1 LTALNQNRYD
11 ALLRRVGDLKG
22 PGSKVNDALTEL
34 FPMLDVE
41 NLPSELLLLSGT
53 RLCVGHIALV
63 TVGLTFAQAMLR
75 VALDTSVVA
84 TIHMISMFSDTGQ
97 EIAMGPTQNVSAD
110 PGDEA
115 FTDGRAFGEGTVAKV
130 LGEDLLV
137 VGSDFYRIR
146 IPTDTSVDFIPP
158 KGFSVI
164 TPGTAFSVSATSV
177 STPLDVSFFWSERV
191 AQPSELNL

>member
-53 RLCVGHIALV
+53 RLCVGHIAVLA
-63 TVGLTFAQAMLR
+63 VGATIPQAMLR
-75 VALDTSVVA
+75 VALETSVVA
-84 TIHMISMFSDTGQ
+84 TIHMVSMFSETAQ
-97 EIAMGPTQNVSAD
+97 RIAMGPTQNVYPD
-110 PGDEA
+110 PGAQA
-115 FTDGRAFGEGTVAKV
+115 FTDGRVFGEGTVAKV
-130 LGEDLLV
+130 LGDNLLV
-137 VGSDFYRIR
+137 VGSDFYRLQ
-146 IPTDTSVDFIPP
+146 IPAGTSIDFIPP
-158 KGFSVI
+158 KGFSVV
-164 TPGTAFSVSATSV
+164 TPGTAFSVSGTVGA
-177 STPLDVSFFWSERV
+177 TPLDVSFFWSERV